1 MYNGHI
7 ITKERKMQN
16 VIYCITKVEKDKNA
30 NTAVLNQIH
39 VNEILDLVRRECN
52 ILKGESISIDRLE
65 VLDDIIQ
72 TFNYELRGE

>member
-1 MYNGHI
+1 
-7 ITKERKMQN
+7 MQN

-39 VNEILDLVRRECN
+39 INEILDLVRRECN
-52 ILKGESISIDRLE
+52 ILKGESISIDRLQ

>member
-1 MYNGHI
+1 M
-7 ITKERKMQN
+7 KN

>member
-1 MYNGHI
+1 M
-7 ITKERKMQN
+7 KN

-52 ILKGESISIDRLE
+52 ILKGESISIDRLQ

>member
-39 VNEILDLVRRECN
+39 INEILDLVRREASMTERY
-52 ILKGESISIDRLE
+52 GSIDRLE
-65 VLDDIIQ
+65 ILDDIIQ

>member
-1 MYNGHI
+1 M
-7 ITKERKMQN
+7 KN

-52 ILKGESISIDRLE
+52 ILKGESISLDRLE

-72 TFNYELRGE
+72 TFNYELKGE

>member
-1 MYNGHI
+1 
-7 ITKERKMQN
+7 MQN
-16 VIYCITKVEKDKNA
+16 VNYHITKVEKDKNE

-39 VNEILDLVRRECN
+39 INEIAVLNQIHINEILDLVRRECN
-52 ILKGESISIDRLE
+52 ILKGESISIDRLQ

>member
-1 MYNGHI
+1 M
-7 ITKERKMQN
+7 KN

-52 ILKGESISIDRLE
+52 ILKGESMSIDRLE

>member
-1 MYNGHI
+1 
-7 ITKERKMQN
+7 MQN
-16 VIYCITKVEKDKNA
+16 VNYRITKVEIGKNE
-30 NTAVLNQIH
+30 NTAVLNQIHVNEIPAVLNQIH

-52 ILKGESISIDRLE
+52 ILKGESISIDRLQ

>member
-1 MYNGHI
+1 M
-7 ITKERKMQN
+7 TKERKMKN

>member
-1 MYNGHI
+1 
-7 ITKERKMQN
+7 MQN
-16 VIYCITKVEKDKNA
+16 VNYRITKVEKDKNE

-39 VNEILDLVRRECN
+39 INEASLDQIHINEILDLVRRECN
-52 ILKGESISIDRLE
+52 ILKGESISIDRLQ

>member
-1 MYNGHI
+1 
-7 ITKERKMQN
+7 MQN

-39 VNEILDLVRRECN
+39 VNEILDLVRREAN
-52 ILKGESISIDRLE
+52 MTERYGSIDRLE
-65 VLDDIIQ
+65 ILDDIIQ

>member
-1 MYNGHI
+1 
-7 ITKERKMQN
+7 MQN

-39 VNEILDLVRRECN
+39 INEIAVLNQIHINEILDLVRREATMTERY
-52 ILKGESISIDRLE
+52 GSIDRLE
-65 VLDDIIQ
+65 ILDDIIQ